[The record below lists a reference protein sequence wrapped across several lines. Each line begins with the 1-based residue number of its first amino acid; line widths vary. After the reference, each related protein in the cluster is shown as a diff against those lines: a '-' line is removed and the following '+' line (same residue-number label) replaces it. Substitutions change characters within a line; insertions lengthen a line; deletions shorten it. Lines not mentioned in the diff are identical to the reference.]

1 MKNMGLFLTV
11 KPTCKLS
18 ENAVSILAI
27 KKSRFV
33 VFLFPIAVFSLV
45 LLVFNAQAQTYG
57 LAEGTF
63 TPTVFHGPSDMSIND
78 INVIVGQI
86 FGGEAWIRAAG

>member
-1 MKNMGLFLTV
+1 MNNSARVVGSADDSGSFLWV
-11 KPTCKLS
+11 PDDP
-18 ENAVSILAI
+18 NNIDGAVAD
-27 KKSRFV
+27 
-33 VFLFPIAVFSLV
+33 
-45 LLVFNAQAQTYG
+45 G

-86 FGGEAWIRAAG
+86 FGGEAWIRAADGTELSLGFFGARNG